1 MRDKFLTY
9 AERVSVYA
17 EGKRFFEKGGQRG
30 CNPYTASKDLAGL
43 WWHGWD
49 TAECKAERKE
59 RRLTKTN

>member
-9 AERVSVYA
+9 TERISVYA

-30 CNPYTASKDLAGL
+30 YNPYTASKDLAGL

-49 TAECKAERKE
+49 TAAGKAKSKNH
-59 RRLTKTN
+59 RLTNMS

>member
-9 AERVSVYA
+9 AERISVYT

-30 CNPYTASKDLAGL
+30 YNPYTASKDLAGL

-49 TAECKAERKE
+49 TAEGKAKSKN
-59 RRLTKTN
+59 RRLTNMS